1 MDEIIRHNRDFL
13 KSTWGLTKFVSDQ
26 QAGKPQPPLEKA
38 VEPGELI
45 ALSKPDA
52 AVLRQRDLHACLTGR
67 RSRRAYS
74 TAPLSLPELSYLLW
88 VTQGVD
94 QVIREGYATLR
105 PAPSAGARHTFETYV
120 LASRIADLKPGTYR
134 YLPREHQ
141 LVQRSRWEDLPDGVI
156 GVARQI
162 ACAAS
167 DQTFVSEAAAVF
179 VWSCLPYRAE
189 WRYGPRSHKNILLDA
204 GHVCQNLYLACEAI
218 GLSTCA
224 IAAYRQQAFDELVG
238 LDGYEEFVVYLA
250 PVGRP
255 TA

>member
-1 MDEIIRHNRDFL
+1 
-13 KSTWGLTKFVSDQ
+13 
-26 QAGKPQPPLEKA
+26 
-38 VEPGELI
+38 

-120 LASRIADLKPGTYR
+120 LASRIADLNAGTSR
-134 YLPREHQ
+134 YLAREQQ

-204 GHVCQNLYLACEAI
+204 
-218 GLSTCA
+218 
-224 IAAYRQQAFDELVG
+224 
-238 LDGYEEFVVYLA
+238 
-250 PVGRP
+250 
-255 TA
+255 